1 MCHFGAP
8 VFGRNIEEIETLLE
22 PFGEYSDAGSPYTEF
37 VEDKECEYDE
47 TAKARG
53 YWYNPNAKWD
63 YWEIG
68 GDFCGMLKLLP
79 GKTGY
84 NISNGRCDAALVAD
98 CDFSPSEGEIH
109 RATRTWEIFM
119 QGDRPRDGEL
129 FYAIWKPSYYLK
141 RDRSKKTFVRRR
153 TSFNCRIYAFVTADG
168 KWFEQDWDAWIY
180 RDNNVKGTVSPFE
193 KEFDAYLE
201 KAREQGLMIAIVD
214 CHI

>member
-8 VFGRNIEEIETLLE
+8 VFCRNIEEIETLLE

-84 NISNGRCDAALVAD
+84 NISNGRCDTALVAD
-98 CDFSPSEGEIH
+98 CEFSPSESAIH
-109 RATRTWEIFM
+109 RAARMWEVLVE
-119 QGDRPRDGEL
+119 GGAPHEGEE
-129 FYAIWKPSYYLK
+129 FFNPWTPEYYLK
-141 RDRSKKTFVRRR
+141 RYGDKETFIRRNSAFS
-153 TSFNCRIYAFVTADG
+153 TYAFVTAEG
-168 KWFEQDWDAWIY
+168 EWHEQGRMGWFGMDDATNKSITSY
-180 RDNNVKGTVSPFE
+180 EIAFQE
-193 KEFDAYLE
+193 YLE